1 MNTLLYT
8 LLGAEFV
15 AAAVRTALA
24 AGHIKLF
31 KSTLT
36 PDPSTPLADF
46 VAAEADFTGY
56 AAIAV
61 ANWNVPILSD
71 ISGFQIG
78 MPLVQFITANPTT
91 VGNEIGGWFYEDA
104 ANAVPVIFGIF
115 GTSVPMEVPFAG
127 IPLAP
132 VLTFPTGG

>member
-1 MNTLLYT
+1 VNTLLYT
-8 LLGAEFV
+8 LLGAEFI

-46 VAAEADFTGY
+46 ISAEANFTGY

-61 ANWNVPILSD
+61 TNWNTPILGPGS
-71 ISGFQIG
+71 SFQIG
-78 MPLVQFITANPTT
+78 MPLVQFETANPTT

-104 ANAVPVIFGIF
+104 ANAVGVIFGTF
-115 GTSVPMEVPFAG
+115 ATPVQMEVPFQG

-132 VLTFPTGG
+132 VLVFPTGA

>member
-8 LLGAEFV
+8 LLGAEFI

-31 KSTLT
+31 KSTLV

-46 VAAEADFTGY
+46 ISHEADFTGY

-61 ANWNVPILSD
+61 ANFNTPILGPGS
-71 ISGFQIG
+71 SFQIG
-78 MPLVQFITANPTT
+78 MPLVQFETANPTT
-91 VGNEIGGWFYEDA
+91 VGNVIGGWFYEDA
-104 ANAVPVIFGIF
+104 ANAVGVIFGIF
-115 GTSVPMEVPFAG
+115 GSTVPMQVPFSG

-132 VLTFPTGG
+132 VLVFPTGA

>member
-1 MNTLLYT
+1 VNTQLFT
-8 LLGAEFV
+8 LLGVEFI

-36 PDPSTPLADF
+36 PDPGTPLADF
-46 VAAEADFTGY
+46 LSNEADFTGY

-61 ANWNVPILSD
+61 ANWNTPILGPGS
-71 ISGFQIG
+71 SMQIG
-78 MPLVQFITANPTT
+78 MPLVQFETANPTT
-91 VGNEIGGWFYEDA
+91 VGNLIGGWFYEDA
-104 ANAVPVIFGIF
+104 ANAVGVVF
-115 GTSVPMEVPFAG
+115 GTFSSAVPMQVPFAG

-132 VLTFPTGG
+132 VLVFPTGA